1 MIHLREKDTNVPLG
15 TITEEQLQFLVDQL
29 EEEWLED
36 RDYSITPLLIDTFEA
51 GGADPELLSLLKDAL
66 GDADEVIIVWSR

>member
-1 MIHLREKDTNVPLG
+1 MIHLREKDTNIPLG
-15 TITEEQLQFLVDQL
+15 SITEEQLQFLIDQL
-29 EEEWLED
+29 EEEWPED
-36 RDYSITPLLIDTFEA
+36 HDYSITPLLIEAFEA